1 MGVGCQPHSPAAS
14 THGKDLVPTVQE
26 PGWTP
31 GPVWMGGKSRPHR
44 DSILDCPARNQS
56 LYQLSYPANPFYSPS
71 SKYHGDL
78 GYDST
83 DNDLHDDADSR
94 LQSKFLP
101 PWKPWI
107 LVSVVYIS
115 IMFFMATTWTCQMSV
130 TTTFNIMYHSVT
142 MLTFR
147 SSEPLT
153 RWLVITVLSLYKQGS
168 SLRLLYVKAGWCLG
182 LIPAAWAHK
191 PVRYTSSKWNKGVL
205 RAAW

>member
-1 MGVGCQPHSPAAS
+1 MGLGGQPHAQAAS
-14 THGKDLVPTVQE
+14 TRGKDPVPIVRE
-26 PGWTP
+26 AGWSP
-31 GPVWMGGKSRPHR
+31 GPVWTGGKSRPHR
-44 DSILDCPARNQS
+44 DSILDRPARNQS
-56 LYQLSYPANPFYSPS
+56 LYRLSYPAHPFYSTS

-78 GYDST
+78 GYNST
-83 DNDLHDDADSR
+83 DNDLHDDADW
-94 LQSKFLP
+94 LKSKFLS

-115 IMFFMATTWTCQMSV
+115 IMFFMATTWTRQMSV
-130 TTTFNIMYHSVT
+130 TTTFSIIYHLV
-142 MLTFR
+142 MLLTFR

-182 LIPAAWAHK
+182 LTPAAWAHT